1 MVFPLGVSVGDFIAG
16 INLLCDSIQA
26 LNDVHGA
33 SSQYQQ
39 LLTSL
44 DSLKAALVQIESLQL
59 DASQAIQ
66 HQALRKETESCRQC
80 INHFLERID
89 KYGVLQTTS
98 QPRWSLVAV
107 KNAARKIQWGL
118 FKKEDVA
125 QFQAVLSMRS
135 DSIQMLLLTLQ
146 VYVDESV

>member
-1 MVFPLGVSVGDFIAG
+1 MVFPSGVSVGDFIAG
-16 INLLCDSIQA
+16 IKLLCDSIQA
-26 LNDVHGA
+26 LNDVYGA

-44 DSLKAALVQIESLQL
+44 DSLKAALVQIEPLQL
-59 DASQAIQ
+59 DSSQAAQ
-66 HQALRKETESCRQC
+66 HRALQKETESCRQC
-80 INHFLERID
+80 MDHFLKRID
-89 KYGVLQTTS
+89 KYRVLQITT

-125 QFQAVLSMRS
+125 QFQAVVSVRV
-135 DSIQMLLLTLQ
+135 DSIQMPF
-146 VYVDESV
+146 